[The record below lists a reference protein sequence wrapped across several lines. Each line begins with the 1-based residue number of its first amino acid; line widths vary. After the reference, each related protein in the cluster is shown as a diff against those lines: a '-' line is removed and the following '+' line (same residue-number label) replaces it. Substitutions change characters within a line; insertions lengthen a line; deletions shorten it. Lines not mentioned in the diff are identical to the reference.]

1 MKRVVLSSLKMLS
14 IFTIS
19 IFILIPSIN
28 AKETTKTY
36 VNYYYFLEDNELGEN
51 NELNDNLKN
60 ESIFET
66 AFAPPK
72 YFAAENEKK
81 EIVKLYRSSSSNK
94 KTYQAFYDEWNKV
107 EKNGTEIKYQVDNGE
122 DGCVIYG
129 ENNCGTRVCTSKV
142 LTSTKDNEIT
152 SKFLHGCYRRSNSK
166 IWRGGIS
173 VEDYED
179 YNDSNNNNTN
189 TFSSLYAC
197 ASIDRIG
204 SSKVDDI
211 LDLETGKSTDGK
223 TLLYAT
229 VKRKGVSNRDINIE
243 EPLPLQE
250 NINSCKGKETDVNPL
265 LNKKIYSPVLV
276 KQTYVIPEYSCD
288 GSKNVAPPKC
298 NSSNSIESD
307 CQKLTI
313 DTGTG
318 LADVTIEQ
326 KGTITNILTPKEI
339 YQGGGIK
346 FGFIYYNTIKW
357 NYAEGGRKLGNLTK
371 VPSTMKQKLKES
383 FENQIM
389 VDIKFDEKSLDNSLI
404 QKKCTKIGSFN
415 EGETVT
421 TICTIFLP
429 NSNVE
434 MGTGKVDYNN
444 SKYTNYGIN
453 NQYYT
458 PLTFTGN
465 YQVSATLSR
474 LNVLNPND
482 ADGIEEWTMKFDD
495 EESCKV
501 NVTSRL
507 YEENPTNDKSASYKF
522 IYRPIN
528 LNDPFPDRNA
538 GVNWYKWYS
547 KDSNKK
553 RLQESYSKL
562 QYQVTLDNQIVAKIK
577 DYNTNHNYLEWDNIE
592 NGESKFIDTYFTT
605 KRENLG
611 DGS

>member
-19 IFILIPSIN
+19 IFILIPSVK
-28 AKETTKTY
+28 AKETTETY
-36 VNYYYFLEDNELGEN
+36 YNYYFFLENYRDNTNIEKTTVN
-51 NELNDNLKN
+51 
-60 ESIFET
+60 ET
-66 AFAPPK
+66 AFHRL
-72 YFAAENEKK
+72 
-81 EIVKLYRSSSSNK
+81 KLG
-94 KTYQAFYDEWNKV
+94 YD
-107 EKNGTEIKYQVDNGE
+107 
-122 DGCVIYG
+122 
-129 ENNCGTRVCTSKV
+129 
-142 LTSTKDNEIT
+142 
-152 SKFLHGCYRRSNSK
+152 SNS
-166 IWRGGIS
+166 
-173 VEDYED
+173 
-179 YNDSNNNNTN
+179 
-189 TFSSLYAC
+189 L
-197 ASIDRIG
+197 
-204 SSKVDDI
+204 
-211 LDLETGKSTDGK
+211 
-223 TLLYAT
+223 
-229 VKRKGVSNRDINIE
+229 NIE
-243 EPLPLQE
+243 EVELNQTTTKAQKCEEIYKSQNSNPEWSYLCFYNMWHKLRTTGKTVEYEADGTKCQTKNLTFNDNYFYYHGCHRKVGETKWDGGGEVTPEPGETPLKNNTFAVKTYSKSCASFNRKSEIDIKTTENSDYVYARITRYPASP
-250 NINSCKGKETDVNPL
+250 NINWEKKFDLAFN
-265 LNKKIYSPVLV
+265 LNKCPEETIVDGSQTYNPVL
-276 KQTYVIPEYSCD
+276 YRAEYQVTKNSCD
-288 GSKNVAPPKC
+288 PSKQNNEPKC

-326 KGTITNILTPKEI
+326 TATITNILTPESI

-346 FGFIYYNTIKW
+346 FGFIYYDTIKW
-357 NYAEGGRKLGNLTK
+357 NYADGGRKLGDLTE
-371 VPSTMKQKLKES
+371 VPSTMKEKLKEN
-383 FENQIM
+383 FANQITASL
-389 VDIKFDEKSLDNSLI
+389 KFDGKSLDNSLI
-404 QKKCTKIGSFN
+404 QKKCTRTGNFN

-434 MGTGKVDYNN
+434 FGTGKVDYNN
-444 SKYTNYGIN
+444 SKYPNYGIN

-465 YQVSATLSR
+465 YQVSATLSG

-538 GVNWYKWYS
+538 GVNWYEWYS
-547 KDSNKK
+547 KDSNKR
-553 RLQESYSKL
+553 RLEESYSKL

-577 DYNTNHNYLEWDNIE
+577 DYNANHNYLEWDNIE
-592 NGESKFIDTYFTT
+592 NGESKFIDTYFST
-605 KRENLG
+605 KRENLKLG
-611 DGS
+611 DDS